1 MSSHPHIDSRMVRRV
16 AMASVIGATVE
27 WYDFF
32 LYGVVAGIVFNK
44 LYFPANDPLVSILLA
59 YTTFAVGFVTRPIG
73 GVLFG
78 HFGDRI
84 GRKSALIL
92 SLFIMGV
99 STVGVA
105 FVPTYAQIGVAAPVL
120 LLSLRVLQGI
130 GLGGEWGGAV
140 LMAYEYA
147 PPHRRG
153 LYASLPQIG
162 LSIGL
167 CLASGMVAAVSHLLS
182 EQAFFAWGWR

>member
-1 MSSHPHIDSRMVRRV
+1 MTIDYRIVRRV
-16 AMASVIGATVE
+16 ALASVIGATVE

-44 LYFPANDPLVSILLA
+44 LYFPGSDPLVSTMLA
-59 YTTFAVGFVTRPIG
+59 YGTFAVGFVTRPLG
-73 GVLFG
+73 GVIFG

-84 GRKSALIL
+84 GRKSALVFTL
-92 SLFIMGV
+92 LIMGV
-99 STVGVA
+99 ATAGVA
-105 FVPTYAQIGVAAPVL
+105 IVPTYAQIGIWAPIL
-120 LLSLRVLQGI
+120 LLALRMLQGI

-147 PPHRRG
+147 PPNMRG

-167 CLASGMVAAVSHLLS
+167 CLASGVVALL
-182 EQAFFAWGWR
+182 